1 MPATRYHQSMR
12 VLALVL
18 SFWPFVAP
26 LTAWAEPDRACSSG
40 KWGHVYCIRAE
51 HYVYD
56 TCQALEAF
64 AVRHA
69 LDPGFFAR
77 LIWQESRF
85 DRNALSHANAMGIAQ
100 FIASTAAR
108 RGLTDP
114 WNPALALEHSAEY
127 LGELTRRFGNMGL
140 AAVAYNGGER
150 RATGLVAKTGGLAKE
165 TVNYVRIIT
174 GLTAETWRDA
184 PPETHDFRLQ
194 KDKPFQQACYELAR
208 DRRITA
214 FPTPKPKV
222 KPWGVQLAFG
232 TSKTKARAAF
242 ARKTQSCKALIK
254 GEAPDLIR
262 VQNRVSGRAGFY
274 MARIGRDNRKAAG
287 ALCSRLK
294 AAGCVCTVYQND

>member
-1 MPATRYHQSMR
+1 MR
-12 VLALVL
+12 VLALFL
-18 SFWPFVAP
+18 FLWPLLVPMAA
-26 LTAWAEPDRACSSG
+26 TAEPDPACSSG
-40 KWGHVYCIRAE
+40 KWGQVQCIRAD
-51 HYVYD
+51 HFVFD
-56 TCQALEAF
+56 TCQALETF
-64 AVRHA
+64 ATRHA

-85 DRNALSHANAMGIAQ
+85 DRNALSHADAMGIAQ

-127 LGELTRRFGNMGL
+127 LGDLTRRFGNMGL

-150 RATGLVAKTGGLAKE
+150 RAEGLVAKTGGLARE
-165 TVNYVRIIT
+165 TVNYVQIIT
-174 GLTAETWRDA
+174 GLSAETWRDS
-184 PPETHDFRLQ
+184 PPEAHDFRLQ
-194 KDKPFQQACYELAR
+194 PDKPFRQACYDLAR

-214 FPTPKPKV
+214 FPTPKPPKPRV

-232 TSKTKARAAF
+232 TSKDKARAAY
-242 ARKTQSCKALIK
+242 ARKTQSCKALLK
-254 GEAPDLIR
+254 GEKPDLIH

-287 ALCSRLK
+287 NLCSRLK